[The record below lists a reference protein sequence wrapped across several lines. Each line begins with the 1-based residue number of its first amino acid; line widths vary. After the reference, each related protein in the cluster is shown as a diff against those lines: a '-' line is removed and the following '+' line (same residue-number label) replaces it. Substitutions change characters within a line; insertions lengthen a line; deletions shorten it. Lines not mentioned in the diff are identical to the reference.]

1 VTVEFHL
8 QRDPRVVTTAEMSL
22 HSAPIL
28 PRSVPWNQRAMCS
41 R

>member
-22 HSAPIL
+22 HTAPIL